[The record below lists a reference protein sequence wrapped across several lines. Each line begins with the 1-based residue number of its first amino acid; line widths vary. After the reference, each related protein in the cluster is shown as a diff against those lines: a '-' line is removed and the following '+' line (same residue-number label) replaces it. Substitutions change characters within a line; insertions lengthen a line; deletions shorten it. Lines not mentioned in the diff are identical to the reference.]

1 MMRIIV
7 LHGDDTAKSYDRL
20 SKFIETAKKRSW
32 EIVTD
37 EFPNTPSLFG
47 TERLIIYRDYKLL
60 TSKDIKNFDRFEGTL
75 VIYHPGDLPQ
85 TFIKQMPKDFKME
98 KFEMP
103 RILFTFLESFY
114 PGNSERSLK
123 LLHDLIKTTAI
134 ELIFFMLARHLK
146 DIYWVTI
153 DPQTDQYPSWRL
165 SKLKSQANKFT
176 INNLQSIIG
185 KLAEIDIAVKT
196 SKADL
201 LTELDLLIVK
211 QLE

>member
-1 MMRIIV
+1 MKIIV
-7 LHGDDTAKSYDRL
+7 LHGDDTEKSYERL
-20 SKFIETAKKRSW
+20 TKFIETAKKRSW

-47 TERLIIYRDYKLL
+47 TERLIIYRDFKLL

-98 KFEMP
+98 KFELP
-103 RILFTFLESFY
+103 KILFIFLESFY
-114 PGNSERSLK
+114 PGNSTRSLK

-134 ELIFFMLARHLK
+134 ELVFFMLARHLK
-146 DIYWVTI
+146 DLYWVTI
-153 DPQTDQYPSWRL
+153 DPKTNQYQSWRL
-165 SKLKSQANKFT
+165 SKLKSQSDKFG
-176 INNLQSIIG
+176 IEKLKQIISD
-185 KLAEIDIAVKT
+185 LSDIDIKVKT
-196 SKADL
+196 SKTNL

>member
-1 MMRIIV
+1 MKIIV
-7 LHGDDTAKSYDRL
+7 LHGDDSAKSYERL
-20 SKFIETAKKRSW
+20 MKFVETAKKRSW
-32 EIVTD
+32 EILTD

-98 KFEMP
+98 KFELP
-103 RILFTFLESFY
+103 KILFTFLESFY
-114 PGNSERSLK
+114 PGNSKRTLK
-123 LLHDLIKTTAI
+123 LLHDLVKNTAV

-146 DIYWVTI
+146 DLYWVTI
-153 DPQTDQYPSWRL
+153 DPTTNQYPSWRL

-176 INNLQSIIG
+176 VENLKLII
-185 KLAEIDIAVKT
+185 KNLADIDILVKT

>member
-1 MMRIIV
+1 MKIIV
-7 LHGDDTAKSYDRL
+7 LHGDDSAKSYERL
-20 SKFIETAKKRSW
+20 MKFVETAKKRSW
-32 EIVTD
+32 EILTD

-98 KFEMP
+98 KFELP
-103 RILFTFLESFY
+103 KILFTFLESFY
-114 PGNSERSLK
+114 PSNSQRSLK
-123 LLHDLIKTTAI
+123 LLHDLVKNTAI

-146 DIYWVTI
+146 DLYWVTI
-153 DPQTDQYPSWRL
+153 DPTTNQYPSWRL

-176 INNLQSIIG
+176 VENLKLII
-185 KLAEIDIAVKT
+185 KNLADIDILVKT

-201 LTELDLLIVK
+201 LTELDLLMVK